1 MKSLPTEAV
10 AYLRAMISPE
20 HLDECVSLY
29 VCDPG
34 DFHWAAHADAS
45 VHALLIEGDGDEEA
59 WMAEAYRV
67 LKPGAHLLLASPE
80 AEPTGHTAACQGED
94 IGFEVRDCIL
104 LAEAGT
110 PLHYVPKPSRAERE
124 AGCGTLSAV
133 QRDDGRKEGNPGG
146 DNPRNR
152 GVQKRHNSHPTVKP
166 VEIMRRLLLGL
177 PMGAPVV
184 DPFLGSGTTMI
195 ACTKTGHDGI
205 GIELEE
211 AYLEIAENRVSY
223 WNAENQGWNRAAVE
237 SDLMETETVPQTL
250 EDFFDLGGG

>member
-205 GIELEE
+205 GIEREE

-237 SDLMETETVPQTL
+237 SDLTKEPDAATQSL
-250 EDFFDLGGG
+250 EDFFGLG